1 MGRGSHILDAI
12 ERRRCRYEMQGVR
25 GDKSDQ
31 MRDTRLRIAKGL
43 GLVYKGTCESC
54 ALVIGKPERI
64 VIDLFQLAI

>member
-1 MGRGSHILDAI
+1 
-12 ERRRCRYEMQGVR
+12 MQGVR